1 MKTPASAPELSC
13 RELVEL
19 ASDYIERRLPRAE
32 RTRFEMHLCYCAPC
46 KVYLKQIRATIET
59 AGRVAE
65 DDLPPGSRETL
76 LATFR
81 EWKKMP

>member
-1 MKTPASAPELSC
+1 MKTPPSAPELTC

-19 ASDYIERRLPRAE
+19 VSDYIERRLPLAD

-59 AGRVAE
+59 AGRIAE
-65 DDLPPGSRETL
+65 DDLSPRSRETL

-81 EWKKMP
+81 DWKKVR